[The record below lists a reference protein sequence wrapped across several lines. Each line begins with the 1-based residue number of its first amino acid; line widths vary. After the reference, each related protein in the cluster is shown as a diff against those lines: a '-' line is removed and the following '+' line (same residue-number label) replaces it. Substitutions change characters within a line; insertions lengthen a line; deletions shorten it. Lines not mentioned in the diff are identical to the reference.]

1 MLNDIASNTSFFGI
15 FITGVAYVL
24 ACAIQKRFKSSILN
38 PLLVSCVI
46 LIIFMLVSGIDYKV
60 YLYGKPKADGTY
72 DGTGA
77 IFFQNMLTPTTV
89 CLAIPLYEKLV
100 YLKKY
105 PVAIIGGILAGMFAC
120 LGGVLVLSMAF
131 GLDHTQYVTL
141 LPKSITT
148 AIALG
153 MTEELGGVAAVTVM
167 SVFLTGILGAV
178 IAGTVFKLFHIEDPV
193 AQGLAMGTA
202 SHAIGTS
209 KALEMG
215 EIQAA
220 MSSLAIAVT
229 GIFTVIIGP
238 IIAGL
243 Y

>member
-1 MLNDIASNTSFFGI
+1 MLSILSGTA
-15 FITGVAYVL
+15 
-24 ACAIQKRFKSSILN
+24 ACAIMI
-38 PLLVSCVI
+38 
-46 LIIFMLVSGIDYKV
+46 
-60 YLYGKPKADGTY
+60 
-72 DGTGA
+72 
-77 IFFQNMLTPTTV
+77 
-89 CLAIPLYEKLV
+89 
-100 YLKKY
+100 
-105 PVAIIGGILAGMFAC
+105 
-120 LGGVLVLSMAF
+120 F
-131 GLDHTQYVTL
+131 GLSKFFALEMSIYASLV
-141 LPKSITT
+141 PKSITT

-153 MTEELGGVAAVTVM
+153 MTEEMGGVAAVTVM

-202 SHAIGTS
+202 SHAIGPS

>member
-1 MLNDIASNTSFFGI
+1 MRDHDLRTVQI
-15 FITGVAYVL
+15 L
-24 ACAIQKRFKSSILN
+24 CAGDEHL
-38 PLLVSCVI
+38 
-46 LIIFMLVSGIDYKV
+46 
-60 YLYGKPKADGTY
+60 
-72 DGTGA
+72 
-77 IFFQNMLTPTTV
+77 
-89 CLAIPLYEKLV
+89 CLFSTEVHHHRL
-100 YLKKY
+100 
-105 PVAIIGGILAGMFAC
+105 
-120 LGGVLVLSMAF
+120 
-131 GLDHTQYVTL
+131 
-141 LPKSITT
+141 
-148 AIALG
+148 ALG
-153 MTEELGGVAAVTVM
+153 MTEEMGGVAAVTVM

>member
-1 MLNDIASNTSFFGI
+1 MDSLMQNSAYFGF
-15 FITGVAYVL
+15 FITLMGYW
-24 ACAIQKRFKSSILN
+24 CAVQVGKRMRS
-38 PLLVSCVI
+38 
-46 LIIFMLVSGIDYKV
+46 
-60 YLYGKPKADGTY
+60 
-72 DGTGA
+72 
-77 IFFQNMLTPTTV
+77 
-89 CLAIPLYEKLV
+89 
-100 YLKKY
+100 
-105 PVAIIGGILAGMFAC
+105 
-120 LGGVLVLSMAF
+120 
-131 GLDHTQYVTL
+131 TL
-141 LPKSITT
+141 CN
-148 AIALG
+148 
-153 MTEELGGVAAVTVM
+153 
-167 SVFLTGILGAV
+167 LGAV

>member
-1 MLNDIASNTSFFGI
+1 MDSLMQNSAYFGFFITLMGYWCAVQVGKRMRSTLCNPLLLSII
-15 FITGVAYVL
+15 FIIAFLKLTNISYDSYDNGAKYINYFLTLPLYRQLKLLKEYAGAIVL
-24 ACAIQKRFKSSILN
+24 SILSGTAACAIMI
-38 PLLVSCVI
+38 
-46 LIIFMLVSGIDYKV
+46 
-60 YLYGKPKADGTY
+60 
-72 DGTGA
+72 
-77 IFFQNMLTPTTV
+77 
-89 CLAIPLYEKLV
+89 
-100 YLKKY
+100 
-105 PVAIIGGILAGMFAC
+105 
-120 LGGVLVLSMAF
+120 F
-131 GLDHTQYVTL
+131 GLSKFFALEMSIYASLV
-141 LPKSITT
+141 PKSITT

-153 MTEELGGVAAVTVM
+153 MTEEMGGVAAVTVM

>member
-1 MLNDIASNTSFFGI
+1 MDSLMQNSAYFGF
-15 FITGVAYVL
+15 FITLMGYW
-24 ACAIQKRFKSSILN
+24 CAVQVGKRMRSTLCN
-38 PLLVSCVI
+38 PLLLS
-46 LIIFMLVSGIDYKV
+46 IIFIIAFLKLTNIS
-60 YLYGKPKADGTY
+60 Y
-72 DGTGA
+72 DSYDNGA
-77 IFFQNMLTPTTV
+77 KYINYFLTPSTV
-89 CLAIPLYEKLV
+89 CLAVPLYRQLKL
-100 YLKKY
+100 LKEY
-105 PVAIIGGILAGMFAC
+105 AGAI
-120 LGGVLVLSMAF
+120 VLSILSGTAACAIMSIYAS
-131 GLDHTQYVTL
+131 LV
-141 LPKSITT
+141 PKSITT

-153 MTEELGGVAAVTVM
+153 MTEEMGGVAAVTVM

>member
-1 MLNDIASNTSFFGI
+1 MDSLMQNSAYFGF
-15 FITGVAYVL
+15 FITLMGYW
-24 ACAIQKRFKSSILN
+24 CAVQVGKRMRITLCN
-38 PLLVSCVI
+38 PLLLS
-46 LIIFMLVSGIDYKV
+46 IIFIIAFLKLTNIS
-60 YLYGKPKADGTY
+60 Y
-72 DGTGA
+72 DSYNNGA
-77 IFFQNMLTPTTV
+77 KYINYFLTPSTV
-89 CLAIPLYEKLV
+89 CLAVPLYRQLKL
-100 YLKKY
+100 LKEY
-105 PVAIIGGILAGMFAC
+105 AGAI
-120 LGGVLVLSMAF
+120 VLSILSGTAACAIMIF
-131 GLDHTQYVTL
+131 GLSKFFASLV
-141 LPKSITT
+141 PKSITT

>member
-15 FITGVAYVL
+15 FITGVVYVL

-46 LIIFMLVSGIDYKV
+46 LIIFMLVSGIDYNV

-148 AIALG
+148 AIG
-153 MTEELGGVAAVTVM
+153 MIRWRIRSAR
-167 SVFLTGILGAV
+167 F
-178 IAGTVFKLFHIEDPV
+178 
-193 AQGLAMGTA
+193 A
-202 SHAIGTS
+202 SCPM
-209 KALEMG
+209 L
-215 EIQAA
+215 
-220 MSSLAIAVT
+220 
-229 GIFTVIIGP
+229 
-238 IIAGL
+238 
-243 Y
+243 